1 MNVLPRLFSAAR
13 RTGTTRSVSFSL
25 QSRFVHSTFSVAAE
39 VGDDSNI
46 VEASVAIEEEAD
58 EYKGQSIPIE
68 IMMGQDDPKVLAKS
82 EYPEWI
88 ADLATSGKSM
98 AEIERKA
105 KTEEASMDDLKRYHK
120 LKQRKAIKNAN
131 KFGNVI

>member
-1 MNVLPRLFSAAR
+1 MNVLPRLFTAAR

-25 QSRFVHSTFSVAAE
+25 QSRFVHSTFTVAAE
-39 VGDDSNI
+39 VDDGSNI
-46 VEASVAIEEEAD
+46 VEASVVIEEAD

-88 ADLATSGKSM
+88 ADLATSGSLWRNRT
-98 AEIERKA
+98 EGENGGSFHGRL
-105 KTEEASMDDLKRYHK
+105 KTIS
-120 LKQRKAIKNAN
+120 
-131 KFGNVI
+131 

>member
-1 MNVLPRLFSAAR
+1 M
-13 RTGTTRSVSFSL
+13 SFSL

-68 IMMGQDDPKVLAKS
+68 IMMGQEDPKVLAKS

-88 ADLATSGKSM
+88 ADLATSGKSI

-105 KTEEASMDDLKRYHK
+105 KTEEASMEDLKRYHK
-120 LKQRKAIKNAN
+120 LSQRKAIKTAN
-131 KFGNVI
+131 KFGNII